1 MSDPHPAPLGTL
13 GRRVRDA
20 RTHVSERRHGLTG
33 HAGHIEFA
41 HAQRDLWQALE
52 AYVTKLELEGLP
64 VPRTIR
70 SELQLHR
77 ELFSRR

>member
-1 MSDPHPAPLGTL
+1 MTDQHLAPLGTL
-13 GRRVRDA
+13 VRRVREA
-20 RTHVSERRHGLTG
+20 RTQVSERRHGLTG
-33 HAGHIEFA
+33 HAGHLEFT

-52 AYVTKLELEGLP
+52 AYVNGLELEGLP

>member
-1 MSDPHPAPLGTL
+1 M
-13 GRRVRDA
+13 
-20 RTHVSERRHGLTG
+20 SERRHGLTG

-52 AYVTKLELEGLP
+52 AYVSKLELEGLP

>member
-1 MSDPHPAPLGTL
+1 MSDPHPASLGTL

-20 RTHVSERRHGLTG
+20 RTQVSERRSGLVG
-33 HAGHIEFA
+33 HSGHIEFA

-52 AYVTKLELEGLP
+52 AYVDGLEHEGLP

-70 SELQLHR
+70 SALQLHR
-77 ELFSRR
+77 VLFSRM